1 MISSSEKQGL
11 TKISEKMKK
20 FNIQIALRN
29 ILHHRLISFI
39 TIFGLSIGLAGSMF
53 IFLWVSDELNFD
65 HFNKMGDRLYRV
77 EEDQPYSKGLFHV
90 NVTPWPSGPVWKE
103 KIPEIENSCRITNA
117 GSLLFRYNDKTFY
130 ENKVVSVDST
140 FFRMFTVP
148 LLTGDSRM
156 VLKDPRSMV
165 ISSEM
170 ARKYFGNEDPIGKSI
185 EVNNIEVFQVAGIM
199 KKIPANSTIEADF
212 LIPFEYM
219 KKSTWYSDSWSNNSI
234 STYVLLSKGAAPD
247 QVVPKINKVV
257 KEHNPDGT
265 TRFILFPF
273 LKIHLHAYWGFGH
286 PPGAIIN
293 IWIFSSIALLVL
305 IIACI
310 NFMNLS
316 TARSAA
322 RAKETGLRKLNG
334 AYKKDL
340 IFQFFGESL
349 LYALTSMVL
358 AYAIVAAF
366 LGPFN
371 LLTGKTFSERE
382 LITPVFVMSALLI
395 TVITSIIAGSYP
407 AFVLSS
413 FKPINVLRSGMTGG
427 TRGVYF
433 RKVTVVAQF
442 IISIILI
449 LFTIITYRQLRF
461 MQSKSLGYDKENMLY
476 VQMKGKMSDNYSVIK
491 QEFTGNPSVI
501 SVSACSNPPQN
512 IGSNADNI
520 WWEGKSPDEHSLVSM
535 AGVDFDYIEAMGIK
549 MKSGRSFSKAYS
561 MDIPHDTSG
570 TFMINEQLEKLM
582 GTDDAVGKQLK
593 FGTTRGQ
600 IVGVMKDFNYASL
613 QSKIEPLALWI
624 WPDKYLNFIYF
635 RVKPGNIHETI
646 SGLEK
651 TWQKI
656 MPLYPFDYQFLDQE
670 IDKMYRVEE
679 RTSSLLK
686 YFSIL
691 AILIAC
697 IGLFG
702 LATYTVEKRTRELG
716 LRKVLGAT
724 GSSIF
729 GLISGEFIRLLLI
742 ASVIS
747 IPLSLFM
754 LHKYLS
760 NFAFHI
766 QVTVWTFILALLIAI
781 IVSSLAI
788 SYQLLNAIRNNP
800 AKSLKYE

>member
-1 MISSSEKQGL
+1 
-11 TKISEKMKK
+11 MKK
-20 FNIQIALRN
+20 FNIQIELRN
-29 ILHHRLISFI
+29 ILRHRLISFI

-65 HFNKMGDRLYRV
+65 HFNIMGDRLYRV

-103 KIPEIENSCRITNA
+103 NIPEIENSCRMTNA
-117 GSLLFRYNDKTFY
+117 GSILFRHNDKVFY
-130 ENKVVSVDST
+130 EDKVISADSS
-140 FFRMFTVP
+140 FFMMFTFP
-148 LLTGDSRM
+148 LLAGDPKT
-156 VLKDPRSMV
+156 VLKDPQSIV
-165 ISSEM
+165 LSVDM
-170 ARKYFGNEDPIGKSI
+170 ARKYFGNEDPLGKSI
-185 EVNNIEVFQVAGIM
+185 ELNNNEVFQVTGIM
-199 KKIPANSTIEADF
+199 KKIPSNSTIETDF
-212 LIPFEYM
+212 IIPFSYM
-219 KKSTWYSDSWSNNSI
+219 KKSSWYSDNWSNNSI
-234 STYVLLSKGAAPD
+234 ATYVLLNKGAVPE

-257 KEHNPDGT
+257 KDHSPNGT
-265 TRFILFPF
+265 TRFILFPY

-286 PPGAIIN
+286 PPGAIVN

-334 AYKKDL
+334 AYKGDL
-340 IFQFFGESL
+340 IFQYFGESF
-349 LYALTSMVL
+349 LYALSSMLL
-358 AYAIVAAF
+358 AVALVAAL

-371 LLTGKTFSERE
+371 LLTGKTFREAE
-382 LITPVFVMSALLI
+382 LITPVFVVSAFII
-395 TVITSIIAGSYP
+395 TILTSILAGSYP

-433 RKVTVVAQF
+433 RKITVVAQF
-442 IISIILI
+442 IISIVLI
-449 LFTIITYRQLRF
+449 LFTIITYRQLKF
-461 MQSKSLGYDKENMLY
+461 MQNKSLGYDKENLIY
-476 VQMKGKMSDNYSVIK
+476 VQMKGNMRDNYPVIK
-491 QEFTGNPSVI
+491 QEFSRNPSII
-501 SVSACSNPPQN
+501 SVTACTNPPQD

-535 AGVDFDYIEAMGIK
+535 AGVDFDYAEAMGIK
-549 MKSGRSFSKAYS
+549 MKAGRPFSKAYS
-561 MDIPHDTSG
+561 MDIPHDTAG

-593 FGTTRGQ
+593 FGTTRGL

-613 QSKIEPLALWI
+613 QSKIEPLGVWI

-635 RVKPGNIHETI
+635 RIKPGNVHETI
-646 SGLEK
+646 AGMEK

-656 MPLYPFDYQFLDQE
+656 MPQYPFDYQFLDQE
-670 IDKMYRVEE
+670 IDKMYRVEV
-679 RTSSLLK
+679 RTGTLLK

-702 LATYTVEKRTRELG
+702 LATYTVEQRTRELG
-716 LRKVLGAT
+716 LRKVLGAS
-724 GSSIF
+724 GSAIF
-729 GLISGEFIRLLLI
+729 GLISGEFMQLLLI

-747 IPLSLFM
+747 IPLSIFM

-760 NFAFHI
+760 NFAYHT
-766 QVTVWTFILALLIAI
+766 QLSVWTFILALLIATTVAGI
-781 IVSSLAI
+781 AI
-788 SYQLLNAIRNNP
+788 SYQLISAIRNNP